1 MTKIRKWPTR
11 ALYIFVALAL
21 VLSLA
26 GVLPGVGLEAEQAL
40 AEDGQPGPNDPQ
52 LLVYIERPADA
63 HKFTVGEVFYVN
75 AVVAYKDIAKSGT
88 ASKTVTATIDLGE
101 NAELV
106 AGESASKS
114 ATIAR
119 NCLGDFWWK
128 VRCTGDG
135 DTTITVT
142 AQTSE
147 LASGMDSV
155 TVIQGAPTVGCELY
169 IEPIQPGSDPHYV
182 EVGDRYDVKVK
193 LTNGSDKIAT
203 DVEVCIDIDPTTG
216 AVLTGGDPHCWSVG
230 DILPGRHV
238 YVAWNLHCQDD
249 SIVDITV
256 SATAGNVIVC
266 PPVHWTVHQGE
277 LPPEPDPQCYL
288 DVVVHAPQEQCV
300 FGCGYE
306 NFEVTAT
313 ITNRCQDACT
323 NVTAVISKP
332 VGGDLASIYPPPIQ
346 DVGDIPAG
354 ESRNVT
360 WNVTCTGEGDVTFRV
375 VAQGDGQDCVGSGEA
390 TTEQKK
396 ILIDLL
402 EPSSG
407 ETVYHNVGQSFN
419 VTANIT
425 NCDCFPL
432 ENVVV
437 ELDLPDSVCIVLEE
451 NDVPKTQIWVTQYGA
466 EGQLIGSYPMDPAD
480 MADPTKIP
488 FTSFCACCIYT
499 VEWRNLHCCE
509 TTPHAETAYIRVW
522 DADRLRDEDY
532 FYINQ
537 VEKAHL
543 STGVEVFTWTGNGYD
558 PGQPIEPYPCD
569 MGTTPVEAVAV
580 GRDFLIVVPVMNM
593 GGVTAYDVSVNL
605 TITGDTNIA
614 GNHTFHITEIPGRQA
629 RKIIIPAG
637 CTGDGEVEI
646 HVISV
651 TGIDA
656 GFVEPIEED
665 NLFPCGYRK
674 IKQIPIE
681 IEIVQP
687 YDDDVFTCSDDFVVK
702 VRVKNI
708 SQTEGNDLTGV
719 TATIDWLGPAEFNPG
734 APSGYETK
742 NLGDLE
748 AGKEAW
754 VVWNMHCTDSG
765 PVYFEVWI
773 ESADPVLS
781 DSRSIWVD
789 QVGYADLNVEIL
801 SPMEG
806 AWYGT
811 GEEFAV
817 TAKVWASSSQSGVE
831 YVEGVE
837 VTIGDYWYDW
847 LWIEGDDTIYLGT
860 MQVGYEHAKIVSW
873 NVRAIKS
880 GTQCNTWW
888 DYVWV
893 EASGPCLTPGY
904 YGKYIASYPAANL
917 VVDIIDAPEV
927 VEVGG
932 KFELTARVT
941 NMGWADATGVK
952 LTLSVKPPY
961 TALPLTG
968 YTEDIGTLIGYGQQG
983 SKEVTWTLQFVPE
996 SWPPMAD
1003 ITITPSGYDECGWH
1017 RLVYYWGWYYEREAN
1032 RPIADK
1038 FLHPDSAVVIQTDDV
1053 FVKSIAA
1060 DPDEVTMGEGGTQ
1073 QLAVTATYSDAATAD
1088 VTGEADYASDNEGV
1102 ATISATGLITA
1113 LALGEATITVRY
1125 TEDGITGTAEVAVE
1139 VVDEMEISPIV
1150 IYYRDNHGDAGVCD
1164 IDSVLAIISDW
1175 LNDVTPTGFGQPP
1188 TIDDVL
1194 EMIGCWLAT

>member
-1 MTKIRKWPTR
+1 MTKIIKWPTR

-21 VLSLA
+21 VLSLV
-26 GVLPGVGLEAEQAL
+26 GVFPGAGLEAEKAL
-40 AEDGQPGPNDPQ
+40 ADDGQPGPDDPQ
-52 LLVYIERPADA
+52 LLVYIERPANDA
-63 HKFTVGEVFYVN
+63 EFAVGETFYIN
-75 AVVAYKDIAKSGT
+75 AVVAYKDIDANGSSLVNVM
-88 ASKTVTATIDLGE
+88 AVIDTGD

-106 AGESASKS
+106 PGEPTSKS
-114 ATIAR
+114 ASIHR
-119 NCLGDFWWK
+119 NCVGDFWWK
-128 VRCTGDG
+128 VVCTGEG
-135 DTTITVT
+135 ETTITVT
-142 AQTSE
+142 AAGSQMW
-147 LASGMDSV
+147 GQDSV
-155 TVIQGAPTVGCELY
+155 TVMQGAPTLDCELD
-169 IEPIQPGSDPHYV
+169 IKRIQPERHDHYV
-182 EVGDRYDVKVK
+182 DVCTHFDVKVK
-193 LTNGSDKIAT
+193 VTNFSDKIAT
-203 DVEVCIDIDPTTG
+203 DVEVCIDIDPATG

-238 YVAWNLHCQDD
+238 YVAWNLHCEDD

-277 LPPEPDPQCYL
+277 LPPEEIECL
-288 DVVVHAPQEQCV
+288 DVEVVAEQDGEEIDKVCTL
-300 FGCGYE
+300 GCGY
-306 NFEVTAT
+306 NDYLVRAT
-313 ITNRCQDACT
+313 IHNDCDDGCDDVEATLTWTPGDG
-323 NVTAVISKP
+323 VTLGIGETEAK
-332 VGGDLASIYPPPIQ
+332 
-346 DVGDIPAG
+346 DVGTIAG
-354 ESRNVT
+354 HSSAEVT
-360 WNVTCTGEGDVTFRV
+360 WNVTCTGLAPVTFKVAAEGDCG
-375 VAQGDGQDCVGSGEA
+375 QGWD
-390 TTEQKK
+390 TTEVDQKK
-396 ILIDLL
+396 ILARLIEPASGTL
-402 EPSSG
+402 E
-407 ETVYHNVGQSFN
+407 EHNVCTTFN

-425 NCDCFPL
+425 NCDCFAL
-432 ENVVV
+432 ERVKVTLLWPDTVDITDDTRLTITQYKEDGSSLTWQANPNN
-437 ELDLPDSVCIVLEE
+437 LPDER
-451 NDVPKTQIWVTQYGA
+451 
-466 EGQLIGSYPMDPAD
+466 SYN
-480 MADPTKIP
+480 
-488 FTSFCACCIYT
+488 FSSFCACCIYEMAWT
-499 VEWRNLHCCE
+499 ELHCQSVSPDME
-509 TTPHAETAYIRVW
+509 EV
-522 DADRLRDEDY
+522 RLQVFDKDGNLLDDDY
-532 FYINQ
+532 FYLLQ
-537 VEKAHL
+537 REKAHL
-543 STGVEVFTWTGNGYD
+543 STGVEVFPWTGNGYD
-558 PGQPIEPYPCD
+558 PGQPIEPYPCE

-580 GRDFLIVVPVMNM
+580 WQDFLIVVPVMNM
-593 GGVTAYDVSVNL
+593 GGTTAHDVSVNL
-605 TITGDTNIA
+605 TITGETNIA
-614 GNHTFHITEIPGRQA
+614 GNHTFHIPEIPGGQA
-629 RKIIIPAG
+629 KKIIIPAG

-646 HVISV
+646 RVV
-651 TGIDA
+651 AVWGIDA
-656 GFVEPIEED
+656 GTGEPIPED

-687 YDDDVFTCSDDFVVK
+687 YDAEQFTCSDDFVVK

-719 TATIDWLGPAEFNPG
+719 TATIDWWGPAEFNPFHDSQ
-734 APSGYETK
+734 PYTRD
-742 NLGDLE
+742 LGNLE

-754 VVWNMHCTDSG
+754 VVWNMHCTDAG

-781 DSRSIWVD
+781 DSRSVLVN
-789 QVGYADLNVEIL
+789 QVGYANLNVEIL
-801 SPMEG
+801 SPWDG

-817 TAKVWASSSQSGVE
+817 TAKVWASSWQTGVE

-837 VTIGDYWYDW
+837 VTIFDHYYGYDW
-847 LWIEGDDTIYLGT
+847 LHVEGDDTIYLGT

-873 NVRAIKS
+873 NVRAVKS

-888 DYVWV
+888 NYVGV
-893 EASGPCLTPGY
+893 IASGPCLEPGY
-904 YGKYIASYPAANL
+904 YYKYINSYPAANL

-941 NMGWADATGVK
+941 NIGWADATGVK
-952 LTLSVKPPY
+952 LALSVEPPY

-1003 ITITPSGYDECGWH
+1003 ITITPSGYDECGWYQLH
-1017 RLVYYWGWYYEREAN
+1017 TYYGWWWEREAN

-1113 LALGEATITVRY
+1113 LALGEATITVSY
-1125 TEDGITGTAEVAVE
+1125 TEDGITRTAQVAVE
-1139 VVDEMEISPIV
+1139 VVDELEISPIV
-1150 IYYRDNHGDAGVCD
+1150 VYYRDNYGDAGVCD

-1194 EMIGCWLAT
+1194 EMITCWLAA